1 MNAEHHCPKCQRTL
15 PADGPRGLCPACLL
29 AVGLGMHEKQNEL
42 HLSPAPTTPSGKH
55 FPPPT
60 TSDLAPQF
68 PQLEIIEIL
77 GQGGMGTVYK
87 ARQKKL
93 DRLVALKIVRSDAAA
108 DPAFAERF
116 NREARTLARM
126 SHPNIVA
133 VHDFGEVQMD
143 QNDTSNSQPLFFFVM
158 EFVDGA
164 NLRQLMN
171 GQRLESQQALAI
183 VPQICEALQYAHD
196 EGVVHRDI
204 KPENILVDHRG
215 RVKIADF
222 GLAKLVAGSS
232 DDFTLTGTHQ
242 VMGTPR
248 YMAPEQMEG
257 SHAVDHRADIYSLGV
272 VFYEMLTGQQPF
284 SAENSVA
291 LLRVVTDAPLVPP
304 GQIRRHLARDMETIV
319 LVAMAKHPSD
329 RYRSAEA
336 MASDLRRFRQ
346 GLRIVT
352 RRPGGL
358 RHWSRSA
365 WHHRTLVAAGAL
377 MIFLATAA
385 VLLVLRAQPFAPAT
399 TLAQD
404 PMDSPETQQWVD
416 ALKDSPHRVLVW
428 QPYAPLGNHTEL
440 ASLGTVS
447 GPVRLAVV
455 ATVTAEPV
463 HLELLICDRDVGRGY
478 RLRLLSGQET
488 PPATSGA
495 ARTATVALLREDK
508 IVASRS
514 IPPLALGVTV
524 NMQLE
529 RVDDTVT
536 AHVEGAP
543 DMVFVDLAPIE
554 GPDAD
559 AVYIGRS
566 TGTAAI
572 STVRLERQRTALFVS
587 ALAPADSLRQ
597 EGRYARAISTYQT
610 FLRDHPDSPLARD
623 ARFRIALCHEALH
636 DDELALAAYLDVAR
650 LYRDHA
656 HHAMAALFRAWGC
669 SLRLGRHQEAE
680 SYFDAIRRSHELS
693 SLLASVPED
702 TINALVADYAAR
714 AARYAVE
721 EPMRALTLAMTGA
734 DLAEYL
740 GLSAEFRSLRFTAAD
755 LLLGQFR
762 PADALAALAVLPKN
776 DAECQL
782 RLGHAQR
789 LLGDPTASLAAY
801 ASVVAIDPL
810 AVTAQWARL
819 WAGDLLLDRE
829 GEDAATTWWESST
842 DADSLPGR
850 LMRQLLLGNRPLP
863 LPEEDAAVVEYV
875 NARHALR
882 RGLRQQYQER
892 LINCVGLAP
901 RQVWPVPV
909 AVVLSQAE

>member
-1 MNAEHHCPKCQRTL
+1 MGSATFPERNPTADTGAVPMSMAHEPKQI
-15 PADGPRGLCPACLL
+15 GPYRLL
-29 AVGLGMHEKQNEL
+29 SVVAR
-42 HLSPAPTTPSGKH
+42 
-55 FPPPT
+55 
-60 TSDLAPQF
+60 
-68 PQLEIIEIL
+68 
-77 GQGGMGTVYK
+77 GGMGTVYH
-87 ARQKKL
+87 ARVVVSCEVAMGTE
-93 DRLVALKIVRSDAAA
+93 VALKLLRVFGSREERLRFTREAGYLQSLRHPGIVRVLDAGEYEGQPYLVMPLLHGQTLQQMLL
-108 DPAFAERF
+108 DLGQLGENETAEI
-116 NREARTLARM
+116 A
-126 SHPNIVA
+126 I
-133 VHDFGEVQMD
+133 
-143 QNDTSNSQPLFFFVM
+143 
-158 EFVDGA
+158 
-164 NLRQLMN
+164 
-171 GQRLESQQALAI
+171 QAL
-183 VPQICEALQYAHD
+183 EALQTAHLA
-196 EGVVHRDI
+196 GILHRDI
-204 KPENILVDHRG
+204 KPANIMLSEDG
-215 RVKIADF
+215 QVKLLDF
-222 GLAKLVAGSS
+222 GLAQRLDGQSSVTATGS
-232 DDFTLTGTHQ
+232 
-242 VMGTPR
+242 VVGTPA
-248 YMAPEQMEG
+248 YMSPEQAAGERQDVG
-257 SHAVDHRADIYSLGV
+257 QRSDIYSLGACC
-272 VFYEMLTGQQPF
+272 YEMLTGQQPF

-291 LLRVVTDAPLVPP
+291 LLRVVTDAPLMPP
-304 GQIRRHLARDMETIV
+304 SQLRRHLARDMETIV
-319 LVAMAKHPSD
+319 LVAMAKHPGD

-336 MASDLRRFRQ
+336 MASDMRRFRQ

-352 RRPGGL
+352 RRPGGV
-358 RHWSRSA
+358 RHWSRTA

-377 MIFLATAA
+377 MVFLAIAA
-385 VLLVLRAQPFAPAT
+385 VLLVLRAQPFAVPTA
-399 TLAQD
+399 LAQD
-404 PMDSPETQQWVD
+404 PTDGSETQQWVD
-416 ALKDSPHRVLVW
+416 ALKDSPFRVLVW

-440 ASLGTVS
+440 ASLGNVS

-455 ATVTAEPV
+455 ATVTAEPL

-478 RLRLLSGQET
+478 RLRLLSGQDRAPGNT
-488 PPATSGA
+488 GA
-495 ARTATVALLREDK
+495 IRTATVALLREDK

-514 IPPLALGVTV
+514 IPPLALGDAV

-536 AHVEGAP
+536 GHLEGTP

-597 EGRYARAISTYQT
+597 EGRYARAIATYQT

-702 TINALVADYAAR
+702 TINALVADYATR
-714 AARYAVE
+714 AARYAGD
-721 EPMRALTLAMTGA
+721 EPMRAVTLAMTGA

-740 GLSAEFRSLRFTAAD
+740 GLSSEFRSLRFTAAD
-755 LLLGQFR
+755 ILLGQFR
-762 PADALAALAVLPKN
+762 PTEALAALDALPKN
-776 DAECQL
+776 DPDCQL
-782 RLGHAQR
+782 RLGHTQR
-789 LLGDPTASLAAY
+789 LLGDQTASLAAY
-801 ASVVAIDPL
+801 ASVIALDPHAVA
-810 AVTAQWARL
+810 AQWARL
-819 WAGDLLLDRE
+819 WAGDVVLDRE
-829 GEDAATTWWESST
+829 GETAATTWWESST
-842 DADSLPGR
+842 EADSLPGR
-850 LMRQLLLGNRPLP
+850 LMRQLLLGTRPLP

-875 NARHALR
+875 NARLALR
-882 RGLRQQYQER
+882 QGLRQQYQER

-909 AVVLSQAE
+909 AVVLSKAE